1 MNDPEIV
8 AGVMEGNR
16 NALKVDYAG
25 FWIYGILT
33 VSVFLLAFII
43 FKAAQFA
50 ARPRYARLPARPH
63 HLFSMI
69 IDRIPYEWFD

>member
-8 AGVMEGNR
+8 AGMMKGDNDAV
-16 NALKVDYAG
+16 KVDYAG

-43 FKAAQFA
+43 FKAAQFS
-50 ARPRYARLPARPH
+50 ARPR
-63 HLFSMI
+63 
-69 IDRIPYEWFD
+69 